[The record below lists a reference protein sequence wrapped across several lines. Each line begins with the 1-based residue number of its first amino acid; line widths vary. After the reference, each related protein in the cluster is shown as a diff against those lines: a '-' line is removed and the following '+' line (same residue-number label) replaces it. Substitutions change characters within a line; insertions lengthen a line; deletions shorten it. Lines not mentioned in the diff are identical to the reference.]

1 MSGANL
7 LERIRRLPVR
17 LILREVTQME
27 FLAALVSELWR
38 LCLAGH
44 QHWA

>member
-1 MSGANL
+1 MSEANL

-38 LCLAGH
+38 FCLAG
-44 QHWA
+44 QMTWS